1 MAENHNKKGAPVE
14 ATQEEG
20 FVQRNLKKIAYC
32 VLVIIVLLV
41 ACLLGKNYFEK
52 QDKKAAEALFPCEQL
67 FQQGNYDKAL
77 NGDGQEVLGLL
88 EVAKKYSHTKSG
100 NLAKL
105 YAGLAYAQTEKY
117 EDAEKY
123 LSDFDAKDD
132 EMISPAALAALGNVY
147 VHLGKT
153 EKAIDMLKKAARKA
167 DNAVESP
174 IFLVQAA
181 ELLES
186 QGKAD
191 DALKLYEMVKENYR
205 GSQVGQEIDKYIERV
220 KK

>member
-1 MAENHNKKGAPVE
+1 MAENRKKGATVE
-14 ATQEEG
+14 VAQEDG
-20 FVQRNLKKIAYC
+20 FVQRNLKKIAWC
-32 VLVIIVLLV
+32 VGVIIVLLV

-52 QDKKAAEALFPCEQL
+52 QGRKAAEALFPCEQL
-67 FQQGNYDKAL
+67 FQQGNYEKAL
-77 NGDGQEVLGLL
+77 NGDGQDVLGLL

-105 YAGLAYAQTEKY
+105 YAGLAYAQTGKY
-117 EDAEKY
+117 DEAEKY
-123 LSDFDAKDD
+123 LSDFDAKGD
-132 EMISPAALAALGNVY
+132 EMISPAAIAALGNVY
-147 VHLGKT
+147 AHNGKT
-153 EKAIDMLKKAARKA
+153 DKAIEMLKKAAKKA

-186 QGKAD
+186 QGKND
-191 DALKLYEMVKENYR
+191 EALKLYEQVKDNYR
-205 GSQVGQEIDKYIERV
+205 GSQIGQDIDKYIERV

>member
-14 ATQEEG
+14 AAQEEG

-32 VLVIIVLLV
+32 VVVIILLLV

-67 FQQGNYDKAL
+67 FQQGNYEKAL
-77 NGDGQEVLGLL
+77 NGDGQEVLGLV

-117 EDAEKY
+117 EEAEKY
-123 LSDFDAKDD
+123 LSDFDTKKD
-132 EMISPAALAALGNVY
+132 EMISPAAIARLGNVY

-153 EKAIDMLKKAARKA
+153 DKAIEMLKKAAKKA
-167 DNAVESP
+167 DNSVESP
-174 IFLVQAA
+174 IFLLQAA

-191 DALKLYEMVKENYR
+191 EALELYEKIKGNYR
-205 GSQVGQEIDKYIERV
+205 GSQIGQEIDKYIERV

>member
-1 MAENHNKKGAPVE
+1 MAENRKKGATVE
-14 ATQEEG
+14 VAQEDG
-20 FVQRNLKKIAYC
+20 FVQRNLKKIAWC
-32 VLVIIVLLV
+32 VGVIIVLLI

-52 QDKKAAEALFPCEQL
+52 QGRKAAEALFPCEQL
-67 FQQGNYDKAL
+67 FQQGNYEKAL
-77 NGDGQEVLGLL
+77 NGDGQDVLGLL

-105 YAGLAYAQTEKY
+105 YAGLAYAQTGKY
-117 EDAEKY
+117 DEAEKY
-123 LSDFDAKDD
+123 LSDFDAKGD
-132 EMISPAALAALGNVY
+132 EMISPAAIAALGNVY
-147 VHLGKT
+147 AHNGKT
-153 EKAIDMLKKAARKA
+153 DKAIEMLKKAAKKA

-186 QGKAD
+186 QGKND
-191 DALKLYEMVKENYR
+191 EALKLYEQVKDNYR
-205 GSQVGQEIDKYIERV
+205 GSQIGQDIDKYIERV